1 MTRKL
6 CATTLTLLLILAQ
19 AVPAGGASRLPL
31 RANHGM
37 VASSSGIASQIG
49 VDVMKRGGNAIDAAV
64 AVAFALA
71 VTWPS
76 AGNVGGGGFM
86 LIRLAGGASE
96 VIDYRER
103 APLAAT
109 RDMYLDEN
117 GKPVEEL
124 YENSYLAVAVPGTV
138 AGLALAHRR
147 HGKLPWRELVEPAVR
162 LARKG
167 FTVNDYL
174 ARSLSGKRTV
184 ERLSRF
190 PESRRIFLR
199 DGRHYQ
205 AGERFR
211 QPELAAT
218 LSRIAR
224 KGPREFYE
232 GETARL
238 IVEDMK
244 ANGGIITLQDLREY
258 EPALRQPLRGTYRD
272 YELLTMPPPSSGGTA
287 LLQMLNMLEH
297 FDLRS
302 AGNNSASY
310 LHLLVEAMRRA
321 YADRAAHLGD
331 ADFVRVPVS
340 GLISKPYAAERAKTI
355 RVDAVTSSSM
365 IGAGDPLAYEAPSTT
380 HFSVVDKDGNA
391 VANTYTLEDSY
402 GVAATVRGAG
412 FLLNNEMG
420 DFAAAPGLPNAY
432 GLVQGEANAIAPRK
446 RPLSSMTPTMV
457 LKEGKTF
464 LIVGS
469 PGGGTII
476 NTVLQVILNVVEFG
490 MDLQQAIDAPRIH
503 HQWLPDEISWEP
515 MGVNPDTRRLLEAR
529 GHKFREQPGYSDATY
544 LGDVQGIMI
553 DPRTGAR
560 LGASDPRRGGMPAG
574 Y

>member
-1 MTRKL
+1 MFL
-6 CATTLTLLLILAQ
+6 AFFLIVSQ
-19 AVPAGGASRLPL
+19 AMPVGAASRLPV
-31 RANHGM
+31 RADHGM
-37 VASSSGIASQIG
+37 VASVSGIASQVG
-49 VDVMKRGGNAIDAAV
+49 VEVMKRGGNAVDAAV
-64 AVAFALA
+64 AVAFTLA
-71 VTWPS
+71 VSWPS
-76 AGNVGGGGFM
+76 AGNIGGGGFM
-86 LIRLAGGASE
+86 LIRLADGTSE

-103 APLAAT
+103 APLAAR
-109 RDMYLDEN
+109 RDMYLDEK
-117 GKPVEEL
+117 GKPVEDL
-124 YENSYLAVAVPGTV
+124 YENSYLAIAVPGTV

-147 HGKLPWRELVEPAVR
+147 HGKLPWRALVEPAAR
-162 LARKG
+162 LARNG
-167 FTVNDYL
+167 FTVDEYL
-174 ARSLSGKRTV
+174 ARSLSGKRTT

-199 DGRHYQ
+199 DGRPYQ
-205 AGERFR
+205 PGERFR

-218 LSRIAR
+218 LTRIAR
-224 KGPREFYE
+224 RGPRDFYE

-258 EPALRQPLRGTYRD
+258 EPSVRQPLRGTYRG

-297 FDLRS
+297 FELRS
-302 AGNNSASY
+302 AGHHSAGY
-310 LHLLVEAMRRA
+310 LHFLVEAMRRA
-321 YADRAAHLGD
+321 YADRAVHLGD

-340 GLISKPYAAERAKTI
+340 GLISKAYAAERAKTI
-355 RVDAVTSSSM
+355 SLDSATPSSV
-365 IGAGDPLAYEAPSTT
+365 IRAGAPPALEPASTT
-380 HFSVVDKDGNA
+380 HFSVIDKQGNA
-391 VANTYTLEDSY
+391 VANTYTLEDAY

-432 GLVQGEANAIAPRK
+432 GLVQGEANAIVPRK

-457 LKEGKTF
+457 LKDRQTF

-490 MDLQQAIDAPRIH
+490 MNLQQAIDAPRVH
-503 HQWLPDEISWEP
+503 HQWMPDEIYWEP
-515 MGVNPDTRRLLEAR
+515 MGVNPDTRRLLEGL
-529 GHKFREQPGYSDATY
+529 GHKFRERPGYSDASY
-544 LGDVQGIMI
+544 IGDVQGIMI
-553 DPRTGAR
+553 EPPTGTR
-560 LGASDPRRGGMPAG
+560 LGASDPRRGGTPVG